1 MTQTVM
7 RQRALSSPPIIAHG
21 APLFASYDVIFSDVW
36 GVVHDGITAHP
47 TAADALVRF
56 RQAGGTVILVSNAPV
71 PNFRVAEMLDDK
83 QLPRE
88 AWDAIVSSGDIALAH
103 VDASGYQS
111 LHFIGPIDRDAALF
125 DRVPGV
131 SQSLETADAILC
143 SGLDDDRSETAESY
157 RARLEVAL
165 ARNLPFVCAN
175 PDLVVDVGGQ
185 HYLCA
190 GAIADLYEDMGGPV
204 FWAGKP
210 HAVAYRTAHETA
222 ERLRGASVDHHRILV
237 IGDAL
242 RRRHSQA
249 MLALNALLPAA
260 SAITQ

>member
-88 AWDAIVSSGDIALAH
+88 AWDAYMQACDWAL
-103 VDASGYQS
+103 
-111 LHFIGPIDRDAALF
+111 LL
-125 DRVPGV
+125 
-131 SQSLETADAILC
+131 TAD
-143 SGLDDDRSETAESY
+143 
-157 RARLEVAL
+157 EVLPTDAPWPMRTSL
-165 ARNLPFVCAN
+165 ADWSSMAK
-175 PDLVVDVGGQ
+175 
-185 HYLCA
+185 A
-190 GAIADLYEDMGGPV
+190 WAD
-204 FWAGKP
+204 
-210 HAVAYRTAHETA
+210 
-222 ERLRGASVDHHRILV
+222 S
-237 IGDAL
+237 
-242 RRRHSQA
+242 
-249 MLALNALLPAA
+249 
-260 SAITQ
+260 